1 MEVGQHM
8 VMVSILAS
16 RPCYLGLI
24 HSISEIFS
32 EEKYVYDAEVNQG
45 RCLEER

>member
-1 MEVGQHM
+1 M

-16 RPCYLGLI
+16 RPSYLGLI
-24 HSISEIFS
+24 HSISEKNS
-32 EEKYVYDAEVNQG
+32 EEKIVYDAEVNQG